1 MAWLPE
7 PQAAGSTL
15 WHLHSQHS
23 AVHLRG
29 SIGERRHHQIFAAHG
44 LCISPPSTLFTSDR
58 TLTTSVVSSQDNTT
72 TSMMKFNIQPA
83 FAFCVSLVRPYDG
96 TKQNNVQPCLHQP
109 RTVVW
114 QAVDDGKL
122 GCAGLSVKTLAK
134 LECQGFPAQPA
145 DSTGS
150 PLSFP
155 DDLCPAT
162 CCVCSS

>member
-1 MAWLPE
+1 VAWLPE

-58 TLTTSVVSSQDNTT
+58 TLTNSVVSSQDNTT
-72 TSMMKFNIQPA
+72 ISMMKFNNQPA

-96 TKQNNVQPCLHQP
+96 DKKNHVQPCLHQP